1 MNDVTALRGIVVCH
15 GDLAR
20 ALVAAAE
27 QISGITGALAPVSN
41 NGCNR
46 DSLEERISAAV
57 GGEPAV
63 VFVDMAS
70 GSCLFAVLHRLRAQ
84 PSVSVVTGVNLPM
97 LVDFVFHRSAP
108 AATAAERAI
117 AKGGEAIKA
126 P

>member
-1 MNDVTALRGIVVCH
+1 MSDEAVLRGVVVCH
-15 GDLAR
+15 GELAA

-27 QISGITGALAPVSN
+27 QISGVKGVLVPVSN

-46 DSLEERISAAV
+46 DSLEERIGAAV

-70 GSCLFAVLHRLRAQ
+70 GSCLFAVLHRLRAR
-84 PSVSVVTGVNLPM
+84 PSVGVVTGVNLPM
-97 LVDFVFHRSAP
+97 LVDFVFHRAAP
-108 AATAAERAI
+108 AAAATERAI
-117 AKGGEAIKA
+117 AKGGEAIKG